1 MPFWRFTVLTT
12 LGCIPWI
19 FMLTFIGKQVGDQ
32 WEEWR
37 DQLHYVDYAVAAMIV
52 LAAIW
57 LFIRWRRRRNGPCRR
72 PASRPPMR
80 AAEPRLIETVALGL
94 LQGPAELLPVSSSAH
109 VGLLPWALAGGTRR
123 CRRRRA
129 RRSRWRCISAPR

>member
-1 MPFWRFTVLTT
+1 MGGVA
-12 LGCIPWI
+12 
-19 FMLTFIGKQVGDQ
+19 
-32 WEEWR
+32 

-57 LFIRWRRRRNGPCRR
+57 LFVRWRRRPQGPSGVRR
-72 PASRPPMR
+72 AGRRRSR
-80 AAEPRLIETVALGL
+80 AEPRLIETVALGL

-109 VGLLPWALAGGTRR
+109 VGPFRGRFAGGTRR
-123 CRRRRA
+123 SRRRRA